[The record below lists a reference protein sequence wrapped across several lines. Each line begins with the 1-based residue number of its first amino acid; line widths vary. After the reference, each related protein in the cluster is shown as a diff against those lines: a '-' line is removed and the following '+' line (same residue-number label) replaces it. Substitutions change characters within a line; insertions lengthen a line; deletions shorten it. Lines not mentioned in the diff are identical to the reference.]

1 MTVSGPQTNTWL
13 LESWPRLGYH
23 LGLGWLA
30 GHSCQPVP
38 HQPHIFRSAS
48 LHSPWMVLPLSL
60 VCALFPPQQWDPT
73 TLAHGWV
80 LPESAAR
87 HGVELLL
94 FSCIPGPRNLGQ
106 CLVWWW
112 QTARCQRHWVGFWLI
127 VPSRPRSLGV
137 EPSVS
142 STDSG
147 LERVELVGNLLLK
160 LYSGLANRPHQ
171 PFFLLTGVSWISNE
185 L

>member
-1 MTVSGPQTNTWL
+1 MLALWL
-13 LESWPRLGYH
+13 LVGS
-23 LGLGWLA
+23 
-30 GHSCQPVP
+30 QV
-38 HQPHIFRSAS
+38 
-48 LHSPWMVLPLSL
+48 
-60 VCALFPPQQWDPT
+60 
-73 TLAHGWV
+73 AHGWV
-80 LPESAAR
+80 LPASAAR
-87 HGVELLL
+87 HDVELLL

-112 QTARCQRHWVGFWLI
+112 QTARCQRVGSWLI

-142 STDSG
+142 STESG
-147 LERVELVGNLLLK
+147 LERFELVGNLLLK

-171 PFFLLTGVSWISNE
+171 PFFSFDRCLMNFQWTLTHQTPIVMVSKSQKTKHEEHLIHSFPCRLELLIFH